1 MDLGMSH
8 PHSIL
13 LRGKSLLYLTAGKG
27 DGPCCWKMRSQLKSG
42 QAAPAALA
50 FSWGWAGGYDTKLS
64 CPTLHLSA
72 PQSSSAPHRLPSTSP
87 LPPIP
92 RPNGPTSVSK
102 GLRAPCC
109 SRGPRQLYL
118 W

>member
-13 LRGKSLLYLTAGKG
+13 LRGKSLLYLTVGKG

-42 QAAPAALA
+42 QAAPAARA

-64 CPTLHLSA
+64 CAT
-72 PQSSSAPHRLPSTSP
+72 
-87 LPPIP
+87 
-92 RPNGPTSVSK
+92 
-102 GLRAPCC
+102 
-109 SRGPRQLYL
+109 
-118 W
+118 